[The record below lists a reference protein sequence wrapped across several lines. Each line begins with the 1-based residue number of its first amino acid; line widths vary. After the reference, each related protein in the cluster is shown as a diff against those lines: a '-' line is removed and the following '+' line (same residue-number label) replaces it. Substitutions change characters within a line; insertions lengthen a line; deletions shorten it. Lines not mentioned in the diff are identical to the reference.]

1 MTDGLC
7 SVSYFKYYFEYILKK
22 HETVTVNPSITI
34 YVNKIENRNT
44 FNIKIRYYLELLTHA
59 TIKLLGRTTSKINR
73 NENSKNLFHLEVTE
87 ALLIHC
93 NIGNSDDEQDLRA
106 LYTFVCNK
114 LFSQLLD
121 ISPKSFIFLK
131 TFNSEF
137 SNTEVCFT
145 DQHSKPLGIED

>member
-44 FNIKIRYYLELLTHA
+44 FKIKIRYYLELLTHA
-59 TIKLLGRTTSKINR
+59 TIKLLGSTTSKINR
-73 NENSKNLFHLEVTE
+73 NENSKNVFHLEVTE